1 MEYATKIR
9 LPLHSTGIIYSSS
22 LLTPLSIGI
31 IFTLIYLYQWGE
43 SIKIGLQS
51 LRFWR
56 FMPKGEKILS
66 PKQKDRTTNFKKIR
80 NKDLFGF
87 HICLF
92 FNWYL
97 VMTISS
103 IGTYRDKFSKLV
115 SFKTLLKIKRS
126 ISFRGS
132 FVFSKEKH
140 LKQGEKFQILKMLL
154 TILFIY
160 L

>member
-1 MEYATKIR
+1 
-9 LPLHSTGIIYSSS
+9 
-22 LLTPLSIGI
+22 LTIHAKG
-31 IFTLIYLYQWGE
+31 GE
-43 SIKIGLQS
+43 NIK
-51 LRFWR
+51 
-56 FMPKGEKILS
+56 PKAKG
-66 PKQKDRTTNFKKIR
+66 PHHNFKKIR

-87 HICLF
+87 HKCLF

-103 IGTYRDKFSKLV
+103 IGTHRDKFSKLV